1 MLTCLCNE
9 NPGYPRMVKRLRPMD
24 DNNALK
30 ARLDDLEMRYVF
42 QQEALDSLS
51 DVVTNQWAEI
61 DRLSA
66 MIERLNDRL
75 EQVEDDEPEDPDQ
88 RPPHY

>member
-1 MLTCLCNE
+1 
-9 NPGYPRMVKRLRPMD
+9 MD
-24 DNNALK
+24 DKDALK

-61 DRLSA
+61 DKLSA

-75 EQVEDDEPEDPDQ
+75 EQAEDDEPEDPDQ

>member
-1 MLTCLCNE
+1 ME
-9 NPGYPRMVKRLRPMD
+9 D
-24 DNNALK
+24 IESLK
-30 ARLDDLEMRYVF
+30 ARLDDLEVRYAF

-61 DRLSA
+61 DRLSSA
-66 MIERLNDRL
+66 LSLLKEQL
-75 EQVEDDEPEDPDQ
+75 EDADGEPEDPDQ

>member
-1 MLTCLCNE
+1 
-9 NPGYPRMVKRLRPMD
+9 MD
-24 DNNALK
+24 DQDALK

-75 EQVEDDEPEDPDQ
+75 EQAEDDEPEDPDQ

>member
-1 MLTCLCNE
+1 
-9 NPGYPRMVKRLRPMD
+9 MD
-24 DNNALK
+24 EKDELK

-61 DRLSA
+61 DKLSA
-66 MIERLNDRL
+66 MIESLNDRL
-75 EQVEDDEPEDPDQ
+75 QQTEEEKPEDPDQ

>member
-1 MLTCLCNE
+1 
-9 NPGYPRMVKRLRPMD
+9 MVKRPRPID
-24 DNNALK
+24 DKDALK

-61 DRLSA
+61 DKLSA

-75 EQVEDDEPEDPDQ
+75 EQAEDDDAEDPDQ

>member
-1 MLTCLCNE
+1 
-9 NPGYPRMVKRLRPMD
+9 MD
-24 DNNALK
+24 DTDDLI
-30 ARLDDLEMRYVF
+30 ARLDDLEMRYAF

-61 DRLSA
+61 DRLSSA
-66 MIERLNDRL
+66 IDLLKERLSHSLDN
-75 EQVEDDEPEDPDQ
+75 EPEDPDQ